1 MTKQWLAPALLLGLG
16 TTFSFGANAQD
27 AVSYEDKEE
36 LHDIV
41 KAVEADNIE
50 KDIR

>member
-27 AVSYEDKEE
+27 AVSYEDKDE

-41 KAVEADNIE
+41 QAAK
-50 KDIR
+50 RQH